1 MYVQTESAIQKQLES
16 VILEQAC
23 VTKREAHTTG
33 SRTRLLRVGGSC
45 PERADPA
52 QTSEGADL
60 REVGVLVLV
69 AQTSDSRAG
78 SPEKVR
84 VLSEEN
90 RDPRPL
96 A

>member
-16 VILEQAC
+16 VILEQAR

-52 QTSEGADL
+52 QTSADL

-84 VLSEEN
+84 FCL
-90 RDPRPL
+90 RKTGIPGL
-96 A
+96 

>member
-1 MYVQTESAIQKQLES
+1 M
-16 VILEQAC
+16 
-23 VTKREAHTTG
+23 
-33 SRTRLLRVGGSC
+33 GGSC

-69 AQTSDSRAG
+69 AQPARKSA
-78 SPEKVR
+78 

-90 RDPRPL
+90 RDSQAFSL
-96 A
+96 SL

>member
-16 VILEQAC
+16 VILEQAR

-60 REVGVLVLV
+60 REVGVLV
-69 AQTSDSRAG
+69 SG

-84 VLSEEN
+84 FCL
-90 RDPRPL
+90 RKTGIPGL
-96 A
+96 